1 MNNLEELVI
10 AFPLGSD
17 IGELEVFEERILIE
31 GLELY
36 LVALRAGTADL
47 GALTAS
53 AAAFGGFDYVK
64 AYQILHERVAAE
76 RTWRLEEHA
85 DWRLAP
91 ADGVALETDFDLAF
105 ERAKRKLLARDAVL
119 KSWFGG
125 QRPLG
130 MVRGAWDAPTEL
142 VPLYHFDTF
151 ELQCFSEWTAAIV
164 VGWPR
169 NAKRDPLI
177 FGYGAGRKTREAVQE
192 AGGEALQRLGFLWGE
207 DLPKSEPAFAPTS
220 SYHLEMYLCPAGIKR
235 FEDWLGG
242 KHEVV
247 GQSLTKSPSF
257 AAEDIT
263 PAHLKGRLTIVRAHS
278 AAIMP
283 LAFGFCPHY
292 GLPKNSARLIHPVI

>member
-1 MNNLEELVI
+1 MNDIEDLMK
-10 AFPLGSD
+10 AFPLGRD
-17 IGELEVFEERILIE
+17 IGELEVFDERVLIG

-36 LVALRAGTADL
+36 LVALRAGTVDL

-53 AAAFGGFDYVK
+53 AAAIGGFDYVK
-64 AYQILHERVAAE
+64 AYQILHERVAAK
-76 RTWRLEEHA
+76 RTWRLEEYA

-91 ADGVALETDFDLAF
+91 ADGVALETDIDLAF
-105 ERAKRKLLARDAVL
+105 ERAKRKLVARDAVL

-130 MVRGAWDAPTEL
+130 MVRSAWEAPAEL
-142 VPLYHFDTF
+142 APLYHFDTF
-151 ELQCFSEWTAAIV
+151 ELQCFSGWAASMV

-169 NAKRDPLI
+169 NVKRDPLI

-192 AGGEALQRLGFLWGE
+192 AGMESLQRLGFLWGE
-207 DLPKSEPAFAPTS
+207 DLPKSEPVFAPTS
-220 SYHLEMYLCPAGIKR
+220 SYHLEMYLRPAGIKR

-242 KHEVV
+242 KHEAS
-247 GQSLTKSPSF
+247 GQAPAKSPSF

-263 PAHLKGRLTIVRAHS
+263 PEHLKGRLTIVRARS

-283 LAFGFCPHY
+283 LAFGLCPHY
-292 GLPKNSARLIHPVI
+292 GLPKNSERLIHPVI